1 MTAIVFS
8 ELKSDAFMI
17 SATIGNIYS
26 GNDGG
31 KFDVGFSMMLSD
43 GHVLAYELRQSGVVA
58 RLYDPDWKWLNGS
71 AGNKIPGIADW
82 NSGAVGGYNG
92 ETCKYDG
99 LTITMTMVLK
109 DSTLYLWANGQFLG
123 VTTDSAQFV
132 GTDAVSLGV
141 FTRTGTGA
149 TFTDISFST
158 DGSVVADYLAENIP
172 AED

>member
-1 MTAIVFS
+1 
-8 ELKSDAFMI
+8 MI
-17 SATIGNIYS
+17 SMTIKDIYS
-26 GNDGG
+26 GKDANT
-31 KFDVGFSMMLSD
+31 FDVGFSMMLSD
-43 GHVLAYELRQSGVVA
+43 GHVLAYELRQSGAVA
-58 RLYDPDWKWLNGS
+58 RLCDPGWSWINGTS
-71 AGNKIPGIADW
+71 AKIDGIADW
-82 NSGAVGGYNG
+82 NAGSVSGYNS
-92 ETCKYDG
+92 ETNCFDG

-109 DSTLYLWANGQFLG
+109 DSNVYLWANGQFLG

-132 GTDAVSLGV
+132 GANDVAFGV